1 MKIKRHISFILAALM
16 ILQLFAG
23 CGKEKSPDE
32 NSPAG
37 VPADAAAAGTGGGR
51 LTGTAIPLPDGGIY
65 RLCASDDGQV
75 YCCGGDG
82 NGGTGFYQLNIS
94 DNTVTPMAYTTS
106 RSLSTMGISPEGNI
120 VSLEYED
127 DGDGNFIYTLV
138 EADSN
143 GQVLSSLD
151 LTPVTEQDGTVIT
164 GIMPVEGGTLV
175 SMFNNVF
182 LVNDQGA
189 VEHKF
194 ETYDANRTIVKG
206 AEGQILLCGNTPEGY
221 IVDEL
226 APDLKIKTA
235 YVLENNYNSAFD
247 GRNSGGVYL
256 NDGVNI
262 YSVDYKSGQRTVA
275 VDILKS
281 GMNASSFVCVG
292 ENTFLTLE
300 RDGAMLW
307 TPASG
312 DTGETVT
319 LKMAANGL
327 DGDLY
332 AVISE
337 FNKSGSKYVI
347 EVEDYSTYATGADA
361 DAGLTR
367 LNTEI
372 ISGNVPDIFDLS
384 TLPAQIYKSK
394 GLLEDLKPFIEND
407 DELDLDSL
415 VPSAVEALSDNG
427 RLYSLVPAFYVV
439 TAFISP
445 DYVKSREEWTTVKF
459 LETAKNASDKQMLSA
474 LDTRD
479 EFIKYLLVFS
489 ANDFATGENGAYNFN
504 NSDFIELLKFAAILP
519 EEPDYTHY
527 PPTDLYDGKQLMSL
541 GPVGDIVSEL
551 IIGDTLFG
559 KKCTVSGFPSSKGGR
574 QALSPYMSLGMAS
587 TSENKEGVWEF
598 FSFLLRDEYQ
608 RELGDLYRC
617 VPLRNDILK
626 ECIADSIQNTPEKFK
641 AIAILREDGPE
652 ETAECQPPSPDME
665 SRAWDII
672 NNIDCVAEYNE
683 FIYSIVTDE
692 AAAFFAGERSA
703 EESAEIIQSR
713 VSIYV
718 AEQS

>member
-1 MKIKRHISFILAALM
+1 MKIKRHISLILAVLM

-32 NSPAG
+32 NSSTGGPAG
-37 VPADAAAAGTGGGR
+37 TASADTGGGR

-65 RLCASDDGQV
+65 RICASDDGQV

-82 NGGTGFYQLNIS
+82 NGGTSFYQLNIS

-226 APDLKIKTA
+226 APDLKSKTA

-247 GRNSGGVYL
+247 GRHSGGVYL

-312 DTGETVT
+312 DAGETVT

-407 DELDLDSL
+407 DELGLDSL

-427 RLYSLVPAFYVV
+427 SLYTMVPAFKVM
-439 TAFISP
+439 TGFTSP
-445 DYVKSREEWTTVKF
+445 DYVKSREEWTTAKF
-459 LETAKNASDKQMLSA
+459 LEMAKSAGDKMMLSA
-474 LDTRD
+474 YDTRD
-479 EFIKYLLVFS
+479 GFLEYLLIFS
-489 ANDFATGENGAYNFN
+489 ADDFATGENGAYNFN
-504 NSDFIELLKFAAILP
+504 NSDFIELLKFAATLP
-519 EEPDYTHY
+519 EEPDYEGY
-527 PPTDLYDGKQLMSL
+527 PPTDIYDGKQLLSL
-541 GPVGDIVSEL
+541 ATDGEIVLDI
-551 IIGDTLFG
+551 IRNDTLFR
-559 KKCTVSGFPSSKGGR
+559 KKCTAVGFPSSKGGR
-574 QALSPYMSLGMAS
+574 YALFPYMSLGMAS

-617 VPLRNDILK
+617 LSMRNDILK
-626 ECIADSIQNTPEKFK
+626 EYIVNSIQSAPDIQK
-641 AIAILREDGPE
+641 AIVIYRENGQED
-652 ETAECQPPSPDME
+652 AECQPPSPDME

-672 NNIDCVAEYNE
+672 NNIDCVAEYDE

-703 EESAEIIQSR
+703 EEAAEIIQSR